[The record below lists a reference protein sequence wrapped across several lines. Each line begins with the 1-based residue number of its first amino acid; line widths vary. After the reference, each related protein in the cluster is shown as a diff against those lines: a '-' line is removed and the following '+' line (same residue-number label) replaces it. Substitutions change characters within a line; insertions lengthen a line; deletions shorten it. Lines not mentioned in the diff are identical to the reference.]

1 MKNKFY
7 LILFSIF
14 LAFEV
19 NSYSEEFKIT
29 SSSIKADKN
38 SGNVILEE
46 KVKIIDENNN
56 QLFTDYAEYNK
67 IQKTIFATGD
77 TNIITAQGFKIN
89 GSNILFDDK
98 NKTISSNA
106 KTQIIDKS
114 GNKIFLEMFD
124 YSIKKN
130 LIFSK
135 GNIRVEDIN
144 SNKYNFSEIYIDEK
158 EEKIIGSDV
167 RFYLDQIKV
176 SENNEP
182 RFFANSASI
191 TKEGTTMN
199 KSVFTFCRNKSADKC
214 PPWLLQ
220 AERIK
225 HDPAKKTIYY
235 DNAVIKIYDFPVF
248 YYPKFSHPD
257 PSVKRR
263 SGFMVPTFTSNKTV
277 GPGLTQ
283 PYFWAI
289 SGDKDLTFAPKIH
302 TSENPLMLAEY
313 RQAFEKSLLLLDVGY
328 STGYKNTSNKKTAG
342 SKSHFFSQFSM
353 NLKENEN
360 EFSNLNFDI
369 QQVSG
374 NKYLKRFDINSM
386 LASESFDVLEN
397 NVTFDYQKEDLSFVA
412 ELSAFENLTVNGNEK
427 YEYQLPFLT
436 LEKNILNNQ
445 KYGFADLSSRV
456 QVKNLNTNQ
465 HENFFVNDIDWS
477 SNKWISENGIENQF
491 RGIFK
496 TVNYETEN
504 TNGKFKDKEDVFQTS
519 GAIGYLAKTTFYKN
533 KENKN
538 HQLKPKLLMR
548 YAPGHMR
555 NLTERDG
562 RLRYSNLFN
571 MSKFNHIDVLENGLS
586 TSYGFEYEYNSLSKK
601 QKIEENIFSF
611 SAGQVVNSKKN
622 LDLPKQSSMKDVFSD
637 IVGRSSFNI
646 NKDTQLTHKF
656 SIDKNVNE
664 LSSNEISLD
673 QVYGKTKFNI
683 SYLEERNHI
692 GDRHVAD
699 ASIEYDI
706 NSKNQ
711 LVFNTTRNLLKNS
724 SDYYDLSYNYIND
737 CLKAGLVYRRQFYSD
752 KDTDAEDSLLFKV
765 TLIPLG
771 QIKSPSL
778 GQ

>member
-1 MKNKFY
+1 MKNKIY
-7 LILFSIF
+7 LILFFIF
-14 LAFEV
+14 LSFEN
-19 NSYSEEFKIT
+19 NSYSEEFNIT

-38 SGNVILEE
+38 SGNIILEE
-46 KVKIIDENNN
+46 NVKIIDEKNN
-56 QLFTDYAEYNK
+56 QLFTEYAEYNK
-67 IQKTIFATGD
+67 KQKTIFATGD
-77 TNIITAQGFKIN
+77 TNIITSEGFKIN
-89 GSNILFDDK
+89 GTNILFDDK
-98 NKTISSNA
+98 NKTISSSA
-106 KTQIIDKS
+106 DTQIIDKN

-124 YSIKKN
+124 YSIEKN

-135 GNIRVEDIN
+135 GNIRVDDIN

-158 EEKIIGSDV
+158 KEKIIGSDV
-167 RFYLDQIKV
+167 KFFLNQIKLT
-176 SENNEP
+176 ENNEP

-191 TKEGTTMN
+191 TKDGTTMN
-199 KSVFTFCRNKSADKC
+199 KSIFTFCRNKREDKC
-214 PPWLLQ
+214 PPWVLQ
-220 AERIK
+220 ADRIK

-248 YYPKFSHPD
+248 YSPKFSHPD

-263 SGFMVPTFTSNKTV
+263 SGFMAPTFTSNTTV
-277 GPGLTQ
+277 GPGLIQ

-302 TSENPLMLAEY
+302 TRENPLMLAEY
-313 RQAFEKSLLLLDVGY
+313 RQAFEKSLLLVDVGY
-328 STGYKNTSNKKTAG
+328 STGYRNTSSKKTAG
-342 SKSHFFSQFSM
+342 SKSHFFSQFSK

-360 EFSNLNFDI
+360 ESSNLNFEI

-374 NKYLKRFDINSM
+374 NKYLKRFDVNSM
-386 LASESFDVLEN
+386 LASESINVLEN
-397 NVTFDYQKEDLSFVA
+397 NVTFDYQKDDLFFIA
-412 ELSAFENLTVNGNEK
+412 ELSAFENLTVTGNEK

-436 LEKNILNNQ
+436 LEKNILNSQ
-445 KYGFADLSSRV
+445 KYGFADYSSKI
-456 QVKNLNTNQ
+456 QAKTLNTNQ

-477 SNKWISENGIENQF
+477 SNKWISEIGLENQF
-491 RGIFK
+491 KGIFK

-504 TNGKFKDKEDVFQTS
+504 TNGKFKDREDVFQAS
-519 GAIGYLAKTTFYKN
+519 GAIGYLTKTNFYKN
-533 KENKN
+533 KANKN

-555 NLTERDG
+555 KLDKADG

-571 MSKFNHIDVLENGLS
+571 MSKFSHIDVLENGLS
-586 TSYGFEYEYNSLSKK
+586 TSYGFEYEYNTTSNK

-611 SAGQVVNSKKN
+611 SAGQVANAKKEKN
-622 LDLPKQSSMKDVFSD
+622 LPIQSSMNDVFSD
-637 IVGRSSFNI
+637 VVGQSLLNI
-646 NKDTQLTHKF
+646 SKNTQLTHKF
-656 SIDKNVNE
+656 SIDKSLNE
-664 LSSNEISLD
+664 LSSNEIGLE

-711 LVFNTTRNLLKNS
+711 LIFNSTRNLLKNS

-752 KDTDAEDSLLFKV
+752 ADTDAEDSLMFKI

-771 QIKSPSL
+771 QIKTPTI